1 VSNVTVAPQLPSSA
15 AAASGKQSW
24 SEWWSDLWSE

>member
-1 VSNVTVAPQLPSSA
+1 VAPQLPSSA
-15 AAASGKQSW
+15 AAAPGKQSW